1 MSRRRGKNIELR
13 QLQPFILIPPAN
25 SRIVGD
31 SEIIASRYRWS
42 QRLAMRI
49 FNEALGVF
57 GVSETAS
64 LSQVLERI
72 ELVGQ

>member
-1 MSRRRGKNIELR
+1 
-13 QLQPFILIPPAN
+13 
-25 SRIVGD
+25 
-31 SEIIASRYRWS
+31 
-42 QRLAMRI
+42 MRI